1 MRRENVWIS
10 FPHMLSV
17 SWQILFCLSS
27 RKRIWAEGLGL
38 GSWKRKGK
46 RIWCLET
53 HIFFFLFF
61 KNFWSHPMVYGTLVP
76 WPGIKP
82 MPPAL
87 EGTVLT
93 PGLPGKSWDPH
104 LNLSFATVQIWI
116 NCSSPPTWVSVS
128 PRWNDILM
136 KASILELG
144 PIPQSLRTSLP
155 AILKPTH
162 PHRSPGF

>member
-1 MRRENVWIS
+1 MSESLSHTCSLSADRFFSAFLAGRGFEQRGWVLGVERERERESGVWRLTS
-10 FPHMLSV
+10 FS
-17 SWQILFCLSS
+17 
-27 RKRIWAEGLGL
+27 
-38 GSWKRKGK
+38 
-46 RIWCLET
+46 
-53 HIFFFLFF
+53 FFFL

-76 WPGIKP
+76 WPGIKH

-104 LNLSFATVQIWI
+104 LNLGFATVQIWI

-162 PHRSPGF
+162 PHRFPGF